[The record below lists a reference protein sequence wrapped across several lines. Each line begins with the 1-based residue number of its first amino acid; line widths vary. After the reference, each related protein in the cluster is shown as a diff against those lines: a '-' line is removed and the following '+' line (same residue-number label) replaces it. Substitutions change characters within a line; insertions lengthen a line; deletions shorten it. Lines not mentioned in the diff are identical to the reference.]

1 MEEGLP
7 LPLHVLGLFF
17 GHGPADHIRLAQG
30 VTGQLLEDLDDL
42 LLIHD
47 AAVGSGEDRLQ
58 TGVLIGHQLGVV
70 LTGHEP
76 GDGVHGAGAVQ
87 GDDGGDVLD
96 VLGLQ
101 PQAHTGHAG
110 GLHLEHAAGFALG
123 QHIEGGLVV
132 HGNVRQAEI
141 RVVLLD
147 HFHRI
152 VQHRQVP
159 QTQKV
164 HFQQAQLLQRHH
176 GILAH
181 DGFVVPGQ
189 GNVFVHRPLGD
200 DHAGGVGGGVP
211 GHSLQGPG
219 GVDELL
225 DPGVLLVQVRQ
236 LLGQLQRIVQGD
248 VRPGRHQLGHGI
260 RFGVGHVQHP
270 AHVPEGGPGRHGAEG
285 DDLGHMVVAVFAADI
300 VHHLAP
306 AGVAEIH
313 VDIRHGDTLRVQEAL
328 KIQAVLHGVDVRDA
342 QAVGHHAAGGGA
354 AARAHRDPRAL
365 GIVDE
370 VLDDEEIV
378 REAHFSDHVQLIV
391 QLPVIGGVFAVAC
404 PEATL
409 AQLPQIGGGVVPLRQ
424 LELRQVILAEGEVKP
439 AAVGNTL
446 GVLHGLG
453 ITGEQLLHL
462 LRGADVEILRLIA
475 HTVLIVHGF
484 SGLDAQQHIVAFGV
498 LLPEIVGVVGA
509 DQGNARLLVQA
520 QQAPVHRDLLG
531 NAVILKLQIEVA
543 LAQNVLHGQGIF
555 LGPVIVAV
563 YQAAGNFS
571 GQAGGQ
577 ADKALRMPAQ
587 QVQINA
593 GLDIEPVYKG
603 LAHQVRQI
611 PVSRFV
617 FAQQHQM
624 TGFGVQLIGFV
635 QPGAPGHIYLAA
647 DDRMDALGLAGP
659 IEVDGAVHNAVV
671 RDGHSRLPQLLYQL
685 RQVPDAAGAVQ
696 QAVLRVDVQMGKG
709 HITPPPA
716 CR

>member
-1 MEEGLP
+1 M
-7 LPLHVLGLFF
+7 
-17 GHGPADHIRLAQG
+17 A
-30 VTGQLLEDLDDL
+30 
-42 LLIHD
+42 
-47 AAVGSGEDRLQ
+47 
-58 TGVLIGHQLGVV
+58 
-70 LTGHEP
+70 
-76 GDGVHGAGAVQ
+76 
-87 GDDGGDVLD
+87 
-96 VLGLQ
+96 
-101 PQAHTGHAG
+101 
-110 GLHLEHAAGFALG
+110 
-123 QHIEGGLVV
+123 
-132 HGNVRQAEI
+132 
-141 RVVLLD
+141 
-147 HFHRI
+147 
-152 VQHRQVP
+152 
-159 QTQKV
+159 
-164 HFQQAQLLQRHH
+164 
-176 GILAH
+176 
-181 DGFVVPGQ
+181 
-189 GNVFVHRPLGD
+189 
-200 DHAGGVGGGVP
+200 
-211 GHSLQGPG
+211 
-219 GVDELL
+219 
-225 DPGVLLVQVRQ
+225 
-236 LLGQLQRIVQGD
+236 
-248 VRPGRHQLGHGI
+248 
-260 RFGVGHVQHP
+260 
-270 AHVPEGGPGRHGAEG
+270 AEG

-446 GVLHGLG
+446 GVLHGVG